1 MQEQMQKQVDK
12 HDINGVLEF
21 LTLARPR
28 VQSAALL
35 NSHNLLRE
43 IALFRPCYLRQL
55 ACNTAL
61 IGLRALRG
69 KGKDGNE
76 DMFLAFLIRGYEIL
90 EGQKA

>member
-1 MQEQMQKQVDK
+1 MINDVKEKVDK

-35 NSHNLLRE
+35 NSHNLLRK
-43 IALFRPCYLRQL
+43 ITLFRPCYRRKL

-61 IGLRALRG
+61 IALRALRG